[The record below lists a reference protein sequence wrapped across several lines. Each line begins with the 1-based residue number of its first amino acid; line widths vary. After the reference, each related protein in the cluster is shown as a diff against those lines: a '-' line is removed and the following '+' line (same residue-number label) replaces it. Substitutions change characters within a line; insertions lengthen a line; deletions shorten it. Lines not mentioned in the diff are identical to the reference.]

1 MTGGRCVAALLLL
14 AAACTEAAGPD
25 PSSPLGG
32 WSYRFIV
39 STVMDGQEVKCYET
53 GSVGFTR
60 EAHNAVSGFSGVVT
74 ATCIPLGI
82 LAERSGR
89 VAIENAAVSQTS
101 VAYRAEACD
110 FTASTPLPSTGG
122 APRDGT
128 GFVRCRYAVMA
139 TGDSVTAAGPLILE
153 R

>member
-1 MTGGRCVAALLLL
+1 MIREARLTALAL
-14 AAACTEAAGPD
+14 AMACTEPNAPD

-39 STVMDGQEVKCYET
+39 SAVMNGQEVKCYET

-60 EAHNAVSGFSGVVT
+60 IEHNAITGFSGVVT

-82 LAERSGR
+82 LNERQGR
-89 VAIENAAVSQTS
+89 VPIEDAAVSQTS
-101 VAYRAEACD
+101 VAYRAEACTV
-110 FTASTPLPSTGG
+110 TASTPLPSTGG
-122 APRDGT
+122 PPTSGE
-128 GFVRCRYAVMA
+128 GFARCRYEVIG
-139 TGDSVTAAGPLILE
+139 TGDSVTAAGPLTLM